1 MKKIKMIGLDL
12 DGTLL
17 NDKKE
22 LTSHTREILTRAIDQ
37 GVTVLVATGRPVTG
51 IPEVLRNFPGMRY
64 ALTSNGGRILDL
76 QEDKVLYANMLS
88 YEMGAAILKIFGD
101 YDTFKEIYFD
111 GRGFVQADELLK
123 VGEYLRNPAM
133 ADYIRTT
140 RKGITS
146 LWEKME
152 EMNGHEMDK
161 IHALFKSQDERLEA
175 KQRIMELGDLSI
187 SDSMGT
193 NLEINA
199 PGVNKGMGLIQL
211 GRLLG
216 IEREEIMACGDGNN
230 DLMMLKEVG
239 FGVAMANGAD
249 EVKEVADL
257 IAVILGIVEG
267 ITEWLPI
274 SSTGHMIL
282 VEQFLHMSTSHEFN
296 SMFRVVIQLGA
307 IMAVVVLYFNK
318 LNPFSK
324 RKSAK
329 QKRNT
334 INLWCKIVVACL
346 PAAVIG
352 LLFDDILDKYL
363 YNFVVVALMLII
375 YGVFFIL
382 IEKRNEHT
390 RPQVTKLTELTYQ
403 MALIIGGF
411 QVLALIPGTS
421 RSGATI
427 LGALLIGTS
436 RYVAT
441 EFTFYLAIP
450 VMFGASIL
458 KVIKFGFHYTAIE
471 VVILL
476 VGCLVAFFVS
486 VFAIKFLMGYIKKH
500 DFKAF
505 GYYRIVLGVLV
516 LLYFLI
522 FG

>member
-1 MKKIKMIGLDL
+1 M
-12 DGTLL
+12 
-17 NDKKE
+17 
-22 LTSHTREILTRAIDQ
+22 
-37 GVTVLVATGRPVTG
+37 TG

-161 IHALFKSQDERLEA
+161 IHALFKSQDERLKA

-249 EVKEVADL
+249 EVKDVADY
-257 IAVILGIVEG
+257 
-267 ITEWLPI
+267 ITLSNEED
-274 SSTGHMIL
+274 G
-282 VEQFLHMSTSHEFN
+282 V
-296 SMFRVVIQLGA
+296 
-307 IMAVVVLYFNK
+307 
-318 LNPFSK
+318 
-324 RKSAK
+324 
-329 QKRNT
+329 
-334 INLWCKIVVACL
+334 
-346 PAAVIG
+346 AAVIE
-352 LLFDDILDKYL
+352 K
-363 YNFVVVALMLII
+363 FVLNPER
-375 YGVFFIL
+375 G
-382 IEKRNEHT
+382 
-390 RPQVTKLTELTYQ
+390 
-403 MALIIGGF
+403 
-411 QVLALIPGTS
+411 
-421 RSGATI
+421 
-427 LGALLIGTS
+427 
-436 RYVAT
+436 
-441 EFTFYLAIP
+441 
-450 VMFGASIL
+450 
-458 KVIKFGFHYTAIE
+458 
-471 VVILL
+471 
-476 VGCLVAFFVS
+476 
-486 VFAIKFLMGYIKKH
+486 
-500 DFKAF
+500 
-505 GYYRIVLGVLV
+505 
-516 LLYFLI
+516 
-522 FG
+522 